1 MAISADV
8 TARAR
13 SALAMLRDDRADV
26 ARFDSDVGEDMP
38 VYTGLPCHLSRTSLP
53 PQAGENTAETS
64 VTLYTLYLAPET
76 ELRQGDAVTVTHRG
90 QTFTCVA
97 GPPLR
102 GALSLAVTL
111 ESVVIS

>member
-1 MAISADV
+1 MEIPAGV

-13 SALAMLRDDRADV
+13 AALSMLRDDRADV
-26 ARFDSDVGEDMP
+26 ARFDSDTGEDMP

-53 PQAGENTAETS
+53 PQSGEDTAAVST
-64 VTLYTLYLAPET
+64 VLYTLYLAPEAA
-76 ELRQGDAVTVTHRG
+76 LRQGDAVTVTHRG

>member
-1 MAISADV
+1 MEIPAGV

-13 SALAMLRDDRADV
+13 AALSMLRDDRADV
-26 ARFDSDVGEDMP
+26 ARFDSDTGEDMP

-53 PQAGENTAETS
+53 PQSGEDTAAVST
-64 VTLYTLYLAPET
+64 VLYTLYLAPEAA
-76 ELRQGDAVTVTHRG
+76 LRQGDAVTVTHRG

-111 ESVVIS
+111 ESVVVS

>member
-1 MAISADV
+1 MEIPAGV

-13 SALAMLRDDRADV
+13 AALSMLRDDRADV
-26 ARFDSDVGEDMP
+26 ARFDSDTGEDMP
-38 VYTGLPCHLSRTSLP
+38 VYTCLPCHLSRTSLP
-53 PQAGENTAETS
+53 PQSGEDTAAVST
-64 VTLYTLYLAPET
+64 VLYTLYLAPEAA
-76 ELRQGDAVTVTHRG
+76 LRQGDAVTVTHRG

-111 ESVVIS
+111 ESVVVS

>member
-1 MAISADV
+1 MAIPADV

-13 SALAMLRDDRADV
+13 AALSMLRDDRADIV
-26 ARFDSDVGEDMP
+26 RFDSDAGEDIR
-38 VYTGLPCHLSRTSLP
+38 VYTGLPCHLSRTTLP
-53 PQAGENTAETS
+53 PQSGEDTAAVST
-64 VTLYTLYLAPET
+64 VRYTLYLAPET

-90 QTFTCVA
+90 QTIRGAA

-111 ESVVIS
+111 ESVVVS

>member
-1 MAISADV
+1 MEIPAGV

-13 SALAMLRDDRADV
+13 AALSMLRDDQADV
-26 ARFDSDVGEDMP
+26 ARFDSDTGEDMP

-53 PQAGENTAETS
+53 PQSGEDTAAVST
-64 VTLYTLYLAPET
+64 VLYTLYLAPEAA
-76 ELRQGDAVTVTHRG
+76 LRQGDAVTVTHRG

-111 ESVVIS
+111 ESVVVS

>member
-1 MAISADV
+1 MAIPADV

-13 SALAMLRDDRADV
+13 AALSMLRDDRADV
-26 ARFDSDVGEDMP
+26 VRFDSDAGEDVP

-53 PQAGENTAETS
+53 PQSGEDTAAVST
-64 VTLYTLYLAPET
+64 VLYTLYLAPEAA
-76 ELRQGDAVTVTHRG
+76 LRQGDAVTVTHRG

-111 ESVVIS
+111 ESVVVS